1 MTHRRGLL
9 VALALSLAA
18 CTTDDAGP
26 VAPSNLSVS
35 PLGAGGHVT
44 WKDNSNDESEFILMR
59 QQMGTDTAMKELA
72 RVPFNGT
79 AYHDEPITSGVTYM
93 YMVVATNE
101 SGESESDHA
110 TFVAP

>member
-1 MTHRRGLL
+1 MTHRLGML
-9 VALALSLAA
+9 AIALSLAA
-18 CTTDDAGP
+18 CATDDAAGP
-26 VAPSNLSVS
+26 VAPSNLSVA
-35 PLGAGGHVT
+35 PLGAGAHIT
-44 WKDNSNDESEFILMR
+44 WRDNSKDENEFIIMR

-79 AYHDEPITSGVTYM
+79 AYHDEPITAGATYM